1 VIFQNHTKQLLMAA
15 GIAAAALFAT
25 QAGAQD
31 QAAPAQETQ
40 PSVQPPTTQAPAV
53 TQSEFSEEKLQSFA
67 VAFLEVDKITKE
79 YMPKMQQASSEEEQK
94 QVRDEAGAKMV
105 EAVEGSDGIT
115 VEEYNKIIESAQAD
129 PDLAQKISGYIQQSA
144 GGQTAPA
151 ESAEPETA
159 Q

>member
-1 VIFQNHTKQLLMAA
+1 MIFQNHTKQLLMAA

-25 QAGAQD
+25 QAGAQNET
-31 QAAPAQETQ
+31 APAQETQ
-40 PSVQPPTTQAPAV
+40 PSVQAPAPAPSAA
-53 TQSEFSEEKLQSFA
+53 QSEFSDEKLKSFA

-105 EAVEGSDGIT
+105 EAVENSQGIT

-144 GGQTAPA
+144 GGQPAPT
-151 ESAEPETA
+151 ESTEPEAA